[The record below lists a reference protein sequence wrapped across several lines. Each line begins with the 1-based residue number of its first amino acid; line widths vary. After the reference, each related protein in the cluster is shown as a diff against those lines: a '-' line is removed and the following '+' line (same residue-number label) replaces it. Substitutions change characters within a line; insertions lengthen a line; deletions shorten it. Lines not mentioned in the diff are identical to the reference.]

1 MNLIYYLYLIFRF
14 MYELAAELT
23 IIIHF
28 LFIVFVVLGSLLCL
42 IQKKLLI
49 IHLLSI
55 TWGVYVELSG
65 KICPLTYLEN
75 WLLKQAGLVGY
86 EDGFISKYI
95 FKIVYPT
102 GLNEQ
107 IQISLALCLIL
118 INIFLYSLIYFLKK
132 ND

>member
-1 MNLIYYLYLIFRF
+1 

-28 LFIVFVVLGSLLCL
+28 LFIIFVVLGSLLCFL
-42 IQKKLLI
+42 QKKLLI

-55 TWGVYVELSG
+55 TWGVYIELSG

-86 EDGFISKYI
+86 EGFISKYI

-107 IQISLALCLIL
+107 IQIYLGLGLIFDKYYSVF
-118 INIFLYSLIYFLKK
+118 INLFS
-132 ND
+132 